1 MDAGSRGP
9 KHGAGPVALMAA
21 PLIVMLIAI
30 GAVFLAGPQDGA
42 PSPPPPPPPPPP
54 LVGTAVPG
62 FSLPPMEQ
70 GLDGLS
76 DADLR
81 GMVSVVSFWASWCLP
96 CRAEMP
102 LLIELAGRQDIAVHG
117 INVRDRPVAARRFL
131 TETGDPFRRIGVDAD
146 GRVSAAL
153 GVQGLPATLVVDAGG
168 RIAYARTGPL
178 QRSDMDDDILPLI
191 RRLVPAP

>member
-9 KHGAGPVALMAA
+9 KRGAGSVALMAA
-21 PLIVMLIAI
+21 PLVVMLIAI
-30 GAVFLAGPQDGA
+30 GAIFLVGPQDRK
-42 PSPPPPPPPPPP
+42 PSPPPS

-70 GLDGLS
+70 DLDGLS

-81 GMVSVVSFWASWCLP
+81 GTVSVVNFWASWCLP

-102 LLIELAGRQDIAVHG
+102 LLIELAGPQGVVVHG

-131 TETGDPFRRIGVDAD
+131 AETGDPFRRIGVDAD
-146 GRVSAAL
+146 GRISAAL

-168 RIAYARTGPL
+168 RIAFARIGPL
-178 QRSDMDDDILPLI
+178 DRSDIDDDILPLI
-191 RRLVPAP
+191 RRLASAP